1 MRADSVLFIA
11 TLLGLTEANRR
22 QCFPQ
27 DPKYPR
33 YGYYE
38 WQQKDTYDRVK
49 NDFCGIGRNDIRALN
64 PKVNYPYK
72 EGYYILV
79 SCHPNRRECKPLKGT
94 VYGEYLLQ
102 RTDSLW
108 DVAYDFCIPLDQLKD
123 LNKNANIKLNPG
135 NHLQGH
141 SHKTPGVQRAD
152 VRWPFSAITTA
163 TLRNLTRWRK
173 DEDSF
178 GRECVFI
185 TVPES
190 AARKKEREQR
200 ERVQSKA
207 GSGPTIPDWTKNL
220 PVRTQSSASLPD
232 GYENANSVDTTTP
245 GTPPRDYEWEAYQQ
259 DVEPETDAWERLP
272 AEPEETQD
280 DVYEDEDDDEDQIA
294 TDLTIRIGR
303 MIICENVTGF
313 FRPQYAEE
321 LGKLLSESS
330 TPAASVAGQRATQ
343 SSPLLSAEQ
352 MPSLAPSLNLLLGGS
367 LSVHQGNDVQ
377 APQLPTKME
386 AEALFLRY
394 TEAVSPLAHVLHLP
408 SFKRLFER
416 FWINIEIGNPNQNSC
431 TALILAVCMAAAA
444 SVSPLQAKSH
454 FGITKED
461 LFLRLQKAT
470 ERALLRANW
479 AKTSNIRTLQALTI
493 YLIPLCR
500 AQISRATSVV
510 VGALVRLAQC
520 IGIHR
525 MSHSSA
531 NSLTPL
537 QRHVR
542 SLLWYQICFLDF
554 KTAEAQGPHPSI
566 RADDFDIALPLNVD
580 DDVFE
585 FGSPSWQQHPTSTN
599 GWSDV
604 TLSLIR
610 YECNEIHRL
619 IFRGRIE
626 MDRKHITLHDLRARV
641 EAKKRQIQSKYL
653 QHLDANVPIQ
663 RYAGLVATL
672 LMSRCDS
679 MLLYRHLP
687 QTSLQ
692 PRSDSENRLRDVLLA
707 AALTTLEIGAT
718 LDTLPSLSS
727 WAWYSTTYQ
736 QYHAVLLLLTEL
748 YRTPDLPRKERMAT
762 IIDHIFG
769 HCYGVGVRERCS
781 DLLFTVKENLEA
793 FYVMKGFNK
802 KRQHVAPQ
810 QHPTLQPLP
819 SFGGPSGGSVTSPPF
834 GAQQTPPHNI
844 HSQLQRTP
852 TTGTL
857 DGLNVDFDSIL
868 GSLNGSGGGGGA
880 EDFDVWSAMGGAAGQ
895 QDTGAIFVPVDTAAH
910 HNEFGTRSP
919 NGGLQ
924 QWENWNFPPQQQK
937 YEQ

>member
-1 MRADSVLFIA
+1 MPEPGQQVMQSRVV
-11 TLLGLTEANRR
+11 RR
-22 QCFPQ
+22 RN
-27 DPKYPR
+27 PR
-33 YGYYE
+33 PI
-38 WQQKDTYDRVK
+38 
-49 NDFCGIGRNDIRALN
+49 N
-64 PKVNYPYK
+64 
-72 EGYYILV
+72 
-79 SCHPNRRECKPLKGT
+79 SCVECRTRKSRCSKTHPCQNC
-94 VYGEYLLQ
+94 
-102 RTDSLW
+102 
-108 DVAYDFCIPLDQLKD
+108 
-123 LNKNANIKLNPG
+123 
-135 NHLQGH
+135 
-141 SHKTPGVQRAD
+141 
-152 VRWPFSAITTA
+152 TA
-163 TLRNLTRWRK
+163 
-173 DEDSF
+173 F
-178 GRECVFI
+178 GRECIFI

-200 ERVQSKA
+200 ERASSK
-207 GSGPTIPDWTKNL
+207 SGTGATIPDWTKNL
-220 PVRTQSSASLPD
+220 PVRTQSSADLPD
-232 GYENANSVDTTTP
+232 KYENSNSVDTTTP

-259 DVEPETDAWERLP
+259 DVEADGDAWERLP

-321 LGKLLSESS
+321 VLSALSTCIGPAFLLGKLLSERPSS
-330 TPAASVAGQRATQ
+330 SSSVAGQRAPQ
-343 SSPLLSAEQ
+343 SSALLSAEQ

-367 LSVHQGNDVQ
+367 LSLHQNNDVGP
-377 APQLPTKME
+377 PQLPTKVE
-386 AEALFLRY
+386 AEALFQRY
-394 TEAVSPLAHVLHLP
+394 GEAVSPLAHVLHIP
-408 SFKRLFER
+408 SLKRLFDR
-416 FWINIEIGNPNQNSC
+416 FWMNVEMGSPNQNSC

-444 SVSPLQAKSH
+444 SVSPLQAKSQ

-554 KTAEAQGPHPSI
+554 KTAEAQGPHPSV
-566 RADDFDIALPLNVD
+566 RSDDFDIALPLNVD

-585 FGSPSWQQHPTSTN
+585 FGSSQWKQHPISSN
-599 GWSDV
+599 SWSDV

-610 YECNEIHRL
+610 YECNEIHRI

-641 EAKKRQIQSKYL
+641 EARKRQIQSKYL
-653 QHLDANVPIQ
+653 QYLDASIPIQ

-672 LMSRCDS
+672 LMARCDS

-687 QTSLQ
+687 QTSHQ
-692 PRSDSENRLRDVLLA
+692 PRSDSENRLRDVLLT

-718 LDTLPSLSS
+718 LDTLPSLSP

-781 DLLFTVKENLEA
+781 DLLCTVKENLDA

-802 KRQHVAPQ
+802 KRSQFTPQ

-819 SFGGPSGGSVTSPPF
+819 SFNAVTSPGF
-834 GAQQTPPHNI
+834 GQHTSAPMQT
-844 HSQLQRTP
+844 QLQRTP
-852 TTGTL
+852 TG
-857 DGLNVDFDSIL
+857 GLENVGVDFDSLL
-868 GSLNGSGGGGGA
+868 GSLNGGGNPEDFDIFANMSGGG
-880 EDFDVWSAMGGAAGQ
+880 
-895 QDTGAIFVPVDTAAH
+895 QDSGAIFVPVDTGVQG
-910 HNEFGTRSP
+910 NGEFATTSP

-924 QWENWNFPPQQQK
+924 QWENWNFPAQPK
-937 YEQ
+937 YET

>member
-1 MRADSVLFIA
+1 MPEQGQVVQSRVV
-11 TLLGLTEANRR
+11 RR
-22 QCFPQ
+22 RN
-27 DPKYPR
+27 PR
-33 YGYYE
+33 PI
-38 WQQKDTYDRVK
+38 
-49 NDFCGIGRNDIRALN
+49 N
-64 PKVNYPYK
+64 
-72 EGYYILV
+72 
-79 SCHPNRRECKPLKGT
+79 SCVECRTRKSRCSKTHPCQNC
-94 VYGEYLLQ
+94 
-102 RTDSLW
+102 
-108 DVAYDFCIPLDQLKD
+108 
-123 LNKNANIKLNPG
+123 
-135 NHLQGH
+135 
-141 SHKTPGVQRAD
+141 
-152 VRWPFSAITTA
+152 TA
-163 TLRNLTRWRK
+163 
-173 DEDSF
+173 F

-190 AARKKEREQR
+190 AVRKKERER
-200 ERVQSKA
+200 ALSR
-207 GSGPTIPDWTKNL
+207 SGTGVTIPHWTKNL

-232 GYENANSVDTTTP
+232 QYENSNSNSIDTTTP

-280 DVYEDEDDDEDQIA
+280 DVYEDENDDEDQIA

-321 LGKLLSESS
+321 VLSALSLGKLLSESFTPS
-330 TPAASVAGQRATQ
+330 TSVAGQRAAQ
-343 SSPLLSAEQ
+343 SSALLSAEQ
-352 MPSLAPSLNLLLGGS
+352 MPSLAPSMNLLLGGS
-367 LSVHQGNDVQ
+367 LSIHQNNDTEG
-377 APQLPTKME
+377 PQLPTKME
-386 AEALFLRY
+386 AEALLQRY

-408 SFKRLFER
+408 SIKRLFER
-416 FWINIEIGNPNQNSC
+416 FWMNLEIGSPNQNSC

-444 SVSPLQAKSH
+444 SLSPLQAKSQ

-479 AKTSNIRTLQALTI
+479 TKTSNIRTLQALTI

-500 AQISRATSVV
+500 AQISRATSVI

-525 MSHSSA
+525 LSHSSA

-566 RADDFDIALPLNVD
+566 RSDDFDIALPLNVD

-585 FGSPSWQQHPTSTN
+585 FGTPRWQQHPTSTN
-599 GWSDV
+599 GWTDV

-610 YECNEIHRL
+610 YECNEMHRF
-619 IFRGRIE
+619 IFRGRME
-626 MDRKHITLHDLRARV
+626 MDRKRITLHDLRARV
-641 EAKKRQIQSKYL
+641 EARKRLIQAKYL
-653 QHLDANVPIQ
+653 QYLDASVPIQ

-672 LMSRCDS
+672 LTSRCDT

-687 QTSLQ
+687 QTPSLS
-692 PRSDSENRLRDVLLA
+692 PRSPSENRLRDVLLT

-748 YRTPDLPRKERMAT
+748 YRTPDVLQEKERMAT
-762 IIDHIFG
+762 IIDHVFG
-769 HCYGVGVRERCS
+769 HCYGVGVRERCG
-781 DLLFTVKENLEA
+781 DLLGMVKGNLEA
-793 FYVMKGFNK
+793 FYLLKGFG
-802 KRQHVAPQ
+802 RRRGVQGALQ
-810 QHPTLQPLP
+810 QHPTMQPLG
-819 SFGGPSGGSVTSPPF
+819 STFGLASPGPGLGF
-834 GAQQTPPHNI
+834 GLGLKQQGI

-852 TTGTL
+852 TGGTL
-857 DGLNVDFDSIL
+857 DNLNVDFDSIL
-868 GSLNGSGGGGGA
+868 GSLNGGGGGGGGGGGHP
-880 EDFDVWSAMGGAAGQ
+880 EDCDIFGGMGQGA
-895 QDTGAIFVPVDTAAH
+895 QDTSGAIFVPVDGGGVQGH
-910 HNEFGTRSP
+910 GEFGTTASP

-924 QWENWNFPPQQQK
+924 QWESWNFPPQQQK
-937 YEQ
+937 YEL

>member
-1 MRADSVLFIA
+1 MPESGQVLQSRVV
-11 TLLGLTEANRR
+11 RR
-22 QCFPQ
+22 RN
-27 DPKYPR
+27 PR
-33 YGYYE
+33 PI
-38 WQQKDTYDRVK
+38 
-49 NDFCGIGRNDIRALN
+49 N
-64 PKVNYPYK
+64 
-72 EGYYILV
+72 
-79 SCHPNRRECKPLKGT
+79 SCVECRTRKSRCSKTHPCQNC
-94 VYGEYLLQ
+94 
-102 RTDSLW
+102 
-108 DVAYDFCIPLDQLKD
+108 
-123 LNKNANIKLNPG
+123 
-135 NHLQGH
+135 
-141 SHKTPGVQRAD
+141 
-152 VRWPFSAITTA
+152 TA
-163 TLRNLTRWRK
+163 
-173 DEDSF
+173 F
-178 GRECVFI
+178 GRECIFI

-190 AARKKEREQR
+190 AARKKDREQR
-200 ERVQSKA
+200 ERAASKS
-207 GSGPTIPDWTKNL
+207 GSGITAPDWTRNI
-220 PVRTQSSASLPD
+220 PVRTQSTSSLPD
-232 GYENANSVDTTTP
+232 KYENSNSTSANTHTP

-259 DVEPETDAWERLP
+259 DVEVDDGDAWERLP

-280 DVYEDEDDDEDQIA
+280 DVYEDENDDEDQIA

-321 LGKLLSESS
+321 LGKLLSESH
-330 TPAASVAGQRATQ
+330 ASSSVVAGQRAPQ
-343 SSPLLSAEQ
+343 SSALLSAEQ

-367 LSVHQGNDVQ
+367 ISVHQNCDIEP
-377 APQLPTKME
+377 PQLPTKME
-386 AEALFLRY
+386 VEALFHRY
-394 TEAVSPLAHVLHLP
+394 LEAVSPLAHVLHIP
-408 SFKRLFER
+408 SFKRLFDR
-416 FWINIEIGNPNQNSC
+416 FWMNIDIGNTNQNSC

-444 SVSPLQAKSH
+444 SVSPLQAKSQ

-525 MSHSSA
+525 LSYSSA

-566 RADDFDIALPLNVD
+566 RSDDFDIALPLNVD
-580 DDVFE
+580 DDAFE
-585 FGSPSWQQHPTSTN
+585 FGSPKWQQNPTSSHT
-599 GWSDV
+599 WTDV

-641 EAKKRQIQSKYL
+641 EARKRQIQIKYL
-653 QHLDANVPIQ
+653 HHLDASSPLQ

-672 LMSRCDS
+672 LMARCDS

-687 QTSLQ
+687 QTSLN
-692 PRSDSENRLRDVLLA
+692 PRSESENRLRDVLLT

-718 LDTLPSLSS
+718 LDTLPSLSPWS
-727 WAWYSTTYQ
+727 WYSTTYQ

-748 YRTPDLPRKERMAT
+748 YRTPDLPRRERITT

-769 HCYGVGVRERCS
+769 HCYGVDITQRCS

-793 FYVMKGFNK
+793 FYVMKGFNR
-802 KRQHVAPQ
+802 KRLHLAPQ

-819 SFGGPSGGSVTSPPF
+819 SFSSPGYGQRP
-834 GAQQTPPHNI
+834 
-844 HSQLQRTP
+844 HSQLSRAS
-852 TTGTL
+852 TGVGL
-857 DGLNVDFDSIL
+857 DSLNQEFDSLLGGLN
-868 GSLNGSGGGGGA
+868 GGGGSTT
-880 EDFDVWSAMGGAAGQ
+880 EDFDIFSGMGGGGWEGKSSVGGVVHAQ
-895 QDTGAIFVPVDTAAH
+895 THDSGAIFVPVDTGVQD
-910 HNEFGTRSP
+910 FGTTSP

-924 QWENWNFPPQQQK
+924 QWENWNFQAPQK
-937 YEQ
+937 YEN

>member
-1 MRADSVLFIA
+1 MPEPGSAQVLQSRVV
-11 TLLGLTEANRR
+11 RR
-22 QCFPQ
+22 RN
-27 DPKYPR
+27 PR
-33 YGYYE
+33 PI
-38 WQQKDTYDRVK
+38 
-49 NDFCGIGRNDIRALN
+49 N
-64 PKVNYPYK
+64 
-72 EGYYILV
+72 
-79 SCHPNRRECKPLKGT
+79 SCVECRTRKSRCSKTHPCQNC
-94 VYGEYLLQ
+94 
-102 RTDSLW
+102 
-108 DVAYDFCIPLDQLKD
+108 
-123 LNKNANIKLNPG
+123 
-135 NHLQGH
+135 
-141 SHKTPGVQRAD
+141 
-152 VRWPFSAITTA
+152 TA
-163 TLRNLTRWRK
+163 
-173 DEDSF
+173 F

-200 ERVQSKA
+200 ERAASKS
-207 GSGPTIPDWTKNL
+207 GSNVNVPDWTRNI
-220 PVRTQSSASLPD
+220 PVRTQSSTSLPEHD
-232 GYENANSVDTTTP
+232 PYENPNSVNTTTP
-245 GTPPRDYEWEAYQQ
+245 GTPPRDYEWQEYQQ
-259 DVEPETDAWERLP
+259 DVEVDRGDAWEQLP

-280 DVYEDEDDDEDQIA
+280 DVYEDENDDEDQIA

-321 LGKLLSESS
+321 LGKLLSERNASMS
-330 TPAASVAGQRATQ
+330 SVAGQRQSQ
-343 SSPLLSAEQ
+343 SSALLSAEQ

-367 LSVHQGNDVQ
+367 ISAHSNNDIS

-386 AEALFLRY
+386 AEALFQRY
-394 TEAVSPLAHVLHLP
+394 LDAVDPMAHVLHIP
-408 SFKRLFER
+408 SFKRLFDR
-416 FWINIEIGNPNQNSC
+416 FWVHVEIGSPNQNSC

-444 SVSPLQAKSH
+444 SVSPLQAKSQ

-525 MSHSSA
+525 LSHSSA
-531 NSLTPL
+531 TSLTPL

-566 RADDFDIALPLNVD
+566 RSDDVDIAMPLNVN

-585 FGSPSWQQHPTSTN
+585 FGSSQWQQNPTPVH
-599 GWSDV
+599 GWTDV

-641 EAKKRQIQSKYL
+641 EARKRQIQSKYL
-653 QHLDANVPIQ
+653 QFLDATVPIQ

-692 PRSDSENRLRDVLLA
+692 PRSESENRLRDVLLT

-748 YRTPDLPRKERMAT
+748 YRTPDLPRKDRMMT
-762 IIDHIFG
+762 MIDHIFG
-769 HCYGVGVRERCS
+769 HCYGISVRERCS
-781 DLLFTVKENLEA
+781 DLLWTVKENLEA

-802 KRQHVAPQ
+802 KRQNLAPQ

-819 SFGGPSGGSVTSPPF
+819 SFSSTSPNF
-834 GAQQTPPHNI
+834 AGQTPRL
-844 HSQLQRTP
+844 SQGPQGHLQRNS
-852 TTGTL
+852 TL

-868 GSLNGSGGGGGA
+868 GSLNGGGNP
-880 EDFDVWSAMGGAAGQ
+880 EDFDIFSNMNNNNVGGDGN
-895 QDTGAIFVPVDTAAH
+895 AIFVPVDSGAQGTGD
-910 HNEFGTRSP
+910 FGNSP

-924 QWENWNFPPQQQK
+924 QWESWNFPNAQPK
-937 YEQ
+937 YES

>member
-1 MRADSVLFIA
+1 MPEQGQQVLQSRVV
-11 TLLGLTEANRR
+11 RR
-22 QCFPQ
+22 RN
-27 DPKYPR
+27 PR
-33 YGYYE
+33 PI
-38 WQQKDTYDRVK
+38 
-49 NDFCGIGRNDIRALN
+49 N
-64 PKVNYPYK
+64 
-72 EGYYILV
+72 
-79 SCHPNRRECKPLKGT
+79 SCVECRTRKSRCSKTHPCQNC
-94 VYGEYLLQ
+94 
-102 RTDSLW
+102 
-108 DVAYDFCIPLDQLKD
+108 
-123 LNKNANIKLNPG
+123 
-135 NHLQGH
+135 
-141 SHKTPGVQRAD
+141 
-152 VRWPFSAITTA
+152 TA
-163 TLRNLTRWRK
+163 
-173 DEDSF
+173 F
-178 GRECVFI
+178 GRECIFI

-200 ERVQSKA
+200 ERAASK
-207 GSGPTIPDWTKNL
+207 SGTGVAIPDWTKDL
-220 PVRTQSSASLPD
+220 PVRTQSSSTLPD
-232 GYENANSVDTTTP
+232 KYDKYENSNSIDTTTP

-259 DVEPETDAWERLP
+259 DVEADGDAWERLP

-280 DVYEDEDDDEDQIA
+280 DVYEDENDDEDQIA

-321 LGKLLSESS
+321 LGKLLSERPSS
-330 TPAASVAGQRATQ
+330 SSSVAGQRASQ
-343 SSPLLSAEQ
+343 SSALLSAEQ

-367 LSVHQGNDVQ
+367 PSLHQNNEFE

-386 AEALFLRY
+386 AEALFHRY
-394 TEAVSPLAHVLHLP
+394 REAVSPLAHVLHIP
-408 SFKRLFER
+408 SFKRLFDR
-416 FWINIEIGNPNQNSC
+416 FWLNIEMNSPNQNSC

-444 SVSPLQAKSH
+444 SVSPLQAKSQ

-525 MSHSSA
+525 LSHSSA

-537 QRHVR
+537 QRQIR

-566 RADDFDIALPLNVD
+566 RTDDFDIALPLNVD
-580 DDVFE
+580 DDSFE
-585 FGSPSWQQHPTSTN
+585 FGSPVWKQNPTSIN

-610 YECNEIHRL
+610 YECNEIHRF

-641 EAKKRQIQSKYL
+641 EARKRQIQSKYL
-653 QHLDANVPIQ
+653 QYLDASMPIQ

-672 LMSRCDS
+672 LMARCDS

-692 PRSDSENRLRDVLLA
+692 PRSDSENRLRDVLLS

-781 DLLFTVKENLEA
+781 DLLWTVKENLEA

-802 KRQHVAPQ
+802 KRLQMPPQ

-819 SFGGPSGGSVTSPPF
+819 SFSSVTSPGF
-834 GAQQTPPHNI
+834 GQQTPTI
-844 HSQLQRTP
+844 HSTLQRTP
-852 TTGTL
+852 TGNL
-857 DGLNVDFDSIL
+857 ENLNVDFDSLL
-868 GSLNGSGGGGGA
+868 GSLNGGGNP
-880 EDFDVWSAMGGAAGQ
+880 EDFDIFTNMGQGQ
-895 QDTGAIFVPVDTAAH
+895 DSGAIFVPVEGVQGGQSD
-910 HNEFGTRSP
+910 FGTTSP

-924 QWENWNFPPQQQK
+924 QWESWNFPPQPK
-937 YEQ
+937 YEN

>member
-1 MRADSVLFIA
+1 MPD
-11 TLLGLTEANRR
+11 
-22 QCFPQ
+22 Q
-27 DPKYPR
+27 
-33 YGYYE
+33 
-38 WQQKDTYDRVK
+38 
-49 NDFCGIGRNDIRALN
+49 
-64 PKVNYPYK
+64 
-72 EGYYILV
+72 
-79 SCHPNRRECKPLKGT
+79 GT
-94 VYGEYLLQ
+94 VLQ
-102 RTDSLW
+102 SRVVRRRNPRPINSCVECRTRKSR
-108 DVAYDFCIPLDQLKD
+108 C
-123 LNKNANIKLNPG
+123 
-135 NHLQGH
+135 
-141 SHKTPGVQRAD
+141 SKTHPCQNC
-152 VRWPFSAITTA
+152 TA
-163 TLRNLTRWRK
+163 
-173 DEDSF
+173 F
-178 GRECVFI
+178 GRECIFI

-200 ERVQSKA
+200 ERASSK
-207 GSGPTIPDWTKNL
+207 SGTGVTIPDWTKNL
-220 PVRTQSSASLPD
+220 PVRTQSSTSAVDKFESS
-232 GYENANSVDTTTP
+232 NSVDLTTTP
-245 GTPPRDYEWEAYQQ
+245 GTPPRDYDWEAYQQ
-259 DVEPETDAWERLP
+259 DVEPEADAWERLP
-272 AEPEETQD
+272 AEMEEAQD
-280 DVYEDEDDDEDQIA
+280 DVYEDENDDEDQIA

-321 LGKLLSESS
+321 LGKLLSESF
-330 TPAASVAGQRATQ
+330 TPSSSVAGQRAPQ
-343 SSPLLSAEQ
+343 SSALLSAEQ
-352 MPSLAPSLNLLLGGS
+352 MPSLAPSQNLLLGGS
-367 LSVHQGNDVQ
+367 LSLHQNNDVEP
-377 APQLPTKME
+377 PQLPSKLE
-386 AEALFLRY
+386 AEALFQRY
-394 TEAVSPLAHVLHLP
+394 TEAVSPLAHVLHIP
-408 SFKRLFER
+408 SFKRMFDR
-416 FWINIEIGNPNQNSC
+416 FWLNIDMGSSNQNSC

-444 SVSPLQAKSH
+444 SVSPLQAKSQ

-525 MSHSSA
+525 LSHSSA

-566 RADDFDIALPLNVD
+566 RSDDFDIALPLNVD

-585 FGSPSWQQHPTSTN
+585 FGSPSWQQHPSPTTT
-599 GWSDV
+599 WSDV

-610 YECNEIHRL
+610 YEVNEIHRL

-626 MDRKHITLHDLRARV
+626 IDRKHLTLHDLRARV
-641 EAKKRQIQSKYL
+641 ESRKKQIQSKYL
-653 QHLDANVPIQ
+653 THLDANIPLQ

-672 LMSRCDS
+672 LMARCDS

-687 QTSLQ
+687 QTTNTHT
-692 PRSDSENRLRDVLLA
+692 PRSDSENRLRDVLLT

-718 LDTLPSLSS
+718 LDTLPSLSP

-748 YRTPDLPRKERMAT
+748 YRTPDLPRKDRMAT

-781 DLLFTVKENLEA
+781 DLLWTVKENLEA
-793 FYVMKGFNK
+793 FYVMKGFSR
-802 KRQHVAPQ
+802 KRATNTNAGVLMQTPQ
-810 QHPTLQPLP
+810 QHPTMQPLP
-819 SFGGPSGGSVTSPPF
+819 SFGGSVTSPGF
-834 GAQQTPPHNI
+834 GMHASGNNNGNNNGSNNSNSMQNR
-844 HSQLQRTP
+844 LQRTN
-852 TTGTL
+852 TGSGL
-857 DGLNVDFDSIL
+857 DSLNVDFDSLL
-868 GSLNGSGGGGGA
+868 GSLNGGGGA
-880 EDFDVWSAMGGAAGQ
+880 GHNGAADDLDFFTAMGGAGQ
-895 QDTGAIFVPVDTAAH
+895 DGSAIFVPVDNGAQGAGGGGGRLGGD
-910 HNEFGTRSP
+910 FGTASP

-924 QWENWNFPPQQQK
+924 QWENWSFPQQPQK